1 MNLVSSLDIGSNS
14 IKLLVVETS
23 NDRVVR
29 SRFDQMQITR
39 LSEDLQHT
47 GTLSQKAMKRTIDG
61 IRELL
66 LAAGMG
72 GEIAMSAIVT
82 APGRRATNGDEFV
95 QELERQLAIK
105 ASVVSGEREAQL
117 SLLATQRAFPALDPL
132 LLADPG
138 GASTE
143 FVLVSDGQLQLST
156 SVDLGAVGLTDDFIH
171 SDPPSIEELAEI
183 SSVTR
188 QRFGEVAK
196 QVSPSSSRLETAV
209 LVGGTATTLANL
221 HIKEPI
227 YTAERVHGH
236 TLTLADV
243 VSLREVLAQMTLME
257 RRTVEGMNPK
267 RADIIV
273 AGALLIEAIYS
284 VFEIERI
291 VVSDHGARWGLVWE
305 LVET

>member
-1 MNLVSSLDIGSNS
+1 M
-14 IKLLVVETS
+14 
-23 NDRVVR
+23 
-29 SRFDQMQITR
+29 
-39 LSEDLQHT
+39 
-47 GTLSQKAMKRTIDG
+47 
-61 IRELL
+61 
-66 LAAGMG
+66 
-72 GEIAMSAIVT
+72 
-82 APGRRATNGDEFV
+82 
-95 QELERQLAIK
+95 
-105 ASVVSGEREAQL
+105 
-117 SLLATQRAFPALDPL
+117 
-132 LLADPG
+132 
-138 GASTE
+138 
-143 FVLVSDGQLQLST
+143 
-156 SVDLGAVGLTDDFIH
+156 
-171 SDPPSIEELAEI
+171 
-183 SSVTR
+183 
-188 QRFGEVAK
+188 
-196 QVSPSSSRLETAV
+196 
-209 LVGGTATTLANL
+209 ANL